1 MKNVPIVLDWFCIN
15 SAVDAFTVDVVVG
28 NDVVEVIPKI
38 RKITYYNTDC
48 FNYDHN
54 YIHSFHFI
62 YKFYREY
69 LVSTEFYY
77 FCL

>member
-48 FNYDHN
+48 FNHDHN
-54 YIHSFHFI
+54 
-62 YKFYREY
+62 
-69 LVSTEFYY
+69 
-77 FCL
+77 